1 MLDDREKIEKALL
14 SCDHCAEEFTFKA
27 LYHNTVSYGIFFLV
41 GKDQGYMGVVCPKCF
56 KTTLK
61 KDALSEIESIKNRL
75 NSVIGYDKIKNDS
88 FRYYSFPYHRDYLK
102 ITDPSLQIHCIS
114 HIGKNYY
121 SVEDFELQFAHSCN
135 SKWHSDGHR
144 SYFWG
149 DPSMGPAMTIWW
161 FLEENIQDLVSIENE
176 TGLKVFPRYIAY
188 EPIYSSIDRFCWE
201 YHLRLKL
208 LEKLNPL
215 FAEKE
220 KKVISSKNKITKNY
234 EFLKILDTPDYS
246 SPNSSYDPSCVYF
259 KNDKVSAKTKRIR
272 LIDRFDDN
280 QNITPLN
287 LHINEHMKTLL
298 WNNFNDATVQK
309 LLYRTA
315 EIFIDE
321 YIQLAQKIDFSFKS
335 VWDLKE
341 SFLVQLYDSIISD
354 HKRLTLMDQ
363 VPPEIQN
370 EVKNAEKRFPGV
382 KIISNDPK
390 IDQIKVEL
398 SMLAQINDF
407 DIDILL
413 LGESGTGKE
422 LFAKAIHEASG
433 RKGKFV
439 PVNCASIPENLF
451 ENELFGSKKGAYTG
465 SFSDKK
471 GYFEQAEKGTLFLD
485 EIGDLDI
492 KFQPK
497 FLRVLQEREIL
508 PLNGRPKKIDVKLV
522 FATNKDIGEMVE
534 NGNFRLDLYERI
546 KGFLF
551 LIPPLRE
558 RKNDIAT
565 LANHFINKYDS
576 KLKSNPEA
584 EHIKINDECTRL
596 LEKHPWKGNVRELEN
611 VIKKIVIYR
620 SIKEN
625 RENITASDLSEDFI
639 KHKSET
645 QTNENN
651 KINSQS
657 KKISDDQIIYWI
669 KKLQNNKSQVAK
681 ELNVSYRT
689 ILRRCKNLSL

>member
-1 MLDDREKIEKALL
+1 MLDDREKIEKALI
-14 SCDHCAEEFTFKA
+14 SCNHCAEEFTLED
-27 LYHNTVSYGIFFLV
+27 LYHNTVSFGIILLA
-41 GKDQGYMGVVCPKCF
+41 GKDHGYMGVVCPKCV
-56 KTTLK
+56 KTSLNK
-61 KDALSEIESIKNRL
+61 AALPEIESIKSEL

-102 ITDPSLQIHCIS
+102 TTDPSLQIHHVS
-114 HIGKNYY
+114 HVGKNYY
-121 SVEDFELQFAHSCN
+121 NAEDFELHCSHSGN
-135 SKWHSDGHR
+135 SKWITDGHR

-149 DPSMGPAMTIWW
+149 DPSVGPAMTIWW
-161 FLEENIQDLVSIENE
+161 FLEENIKDLVSIEND

-188 EPIYSSIDRFCWE
+188 EPIYSEIDRFCWE
-201 YHLRLKL
+201 YNLKL
-208 LEKLNPL
+208 NLLERLNPL

-220 KKVISSKNKITKNY
+220 KKVISPKNKITKNY
-234 EFLKILDTPDYS
+234 EFLKILDTPQYS

-272 LIDRFDDN
+272 LVNRFDEN

-287 LHINEHMKTLL
+287 HHINEHIKTLL
-298 WNNFNDATVQK
+298 WNNFNEANVQK

-315 EIFIDE
+315 DTFINE

-341 SFLVQLYDSIISD
+341 SFLMQLYDSIISD
-354 HKRLTLMDQ
+354 HKRLTLMEQ
-363 VPPEIQN
+363 VPSKIEK
-370 EVKNAEKRFPGV
+370 EVRNAEKRFPGV

-398 SMLAQINDF
+398 AMLAQINDL

-413 LGESGTGKE
+413 LSESGTGKE
-422 LFAKAIHEASG
+422 LFAKAVHEASG

-439 PVNCASIPENLF
+439 PVNCASIPDNLF
-451 ENELFGSKKGAYTG
+451 ENEFFGSKRGAYTG

-471 GYFEQAEKGTLFLD
+471 GYFEQAERGTLFLD

-508 PLNGRPKKIDVKLV
+508 PLNGHPRKIDVKLV
-522 FATNKDIGEMVE
+522 FATNKDIGKMVD
-534 NGNFRLDLYERI
+534 NGKFRLDLYERI

-558 RKNDIAT
+558 RKNDIAI
-565 LANHFINKYDS
+565 LANHFINKYDL
-576 KLKSNPEA
+576 KLKNNSEVEP
-584 EHIKINDECTRL
+584 IKIKDECIRL
-596 LEKHPWKGNVRELEN
+596 LEKFPWKGNVRELEN

-625 RENITASDLSEDFI
+625 RENITASDLPEDFI
-639 KHKSET
+639 KPKGEK
-645 QTNENN
+645 QTKENK